1 MSKQQMIF
9 NHQVSLIMSGTSIKK
24 IKKGKNV
31 ELLAPA
37 GDKNKLIMA
46 INYGADAVYMASK
59 KFGLRTF
66 ASNFDMEELQWAV
79 DYVHSFG
86 KKIYITVNIIP
97 HDSDL
102 EGLDQYIKELD
113 KMGVDAVIVSDL
125 GVIQIVKRVA
135 PNLDIHVSTQAN
147 ITNSETACFYAS
159 LGVKRVILARELSL
173 EEIINMRK
181 KLPQDVEIEAFCH
194 GAMCISYSGRCLL
207 STFMTGRDANRGAC
221 VQACRW
227 QYEINEVS
235 KPDKYPIEEDSHGT
249 YILNSQDMCMIKY
262 LDKLEKSGVASIK
275 IEGRMKSEYY
285 VANITNAYRMA
296 LNYLK
301 NHQDYNLPQSI
312 VDEVYKSSHRQYGT
326 GFYFG
331 KATQNLETS
340 MPESDYD
347 FVAIVCENS
356 IDGKAVVEMRNRFK
370 VGETLEL
377 LTPHLDDY
385 NEVNNKVT
393 ILSIEDENG
402 QSIDDCKKVQQRVSI
417 ATEKT
422 LKKYDILRRKK
433 Q

>member
-1 MSKQQMIF
+1 M
-9 NHQVSLIMSGTSIKK
+9 
-24 IKKGKNV
+24 

-59 KFGLRTF
+59 RYGLRTF
-66 ASNFDMEELQWAV
+66 ATNFDMEELKWAT

-102 EGLDQYIKELD
+102 DGLDEYIAQLD
-113 KMGVDAVIVSDL
+113 QIGVDAVIVADL
-125 GVIQIVKRVA
+125 GVINIVKRVA

-147 ITNSETACFYAS
+147 ITNTETALFYAS
-159 LGVKRVILARELSL
+159 LGVKRIILARELSL
-173 EEIINMRK
+173 EEIRQMRK
-181 KLPQDVEIEAFCH
+181 RLPKEVEIEAFCH

-227 QYEINEVS
+227 QYEINEVN
-235 KPDKYPIEEDSHGT
+235 KLEKYPIEEDQKGT

-262 LDKLEKSGVASIK
+262 LDQLESAGIASIK

-296 LNYLK
+296 LDYLK
-301 NHQDYNLPQSI
+301 THKDFDLPKEI
-312 VDEVYKSSHRQYGT
+312 ENEVYKSSHRQYGT

-331 KATQNLETS
+331 RATQNLATS
-340 MPESDYD
+340 MPESEYD
-347 FVAIVCENS
+347 FVAVTTDE
-356 IDGKAVVEMRNRFK
+356 IDDNKAVVEMRNRFK
-370 VGETLEL
+370 KGEKLDL
-377 LTPHLDDY
+377 LGP
-385 NEVNNKVT
+385 NRIESVRIEK
-393 ILSIEDENG
+393 IEDEQG
-402 QSIDDCKKVQQRVSI
+402 EILDCKKVQQKVTI
-417 ATEKT
+417 TTDKK
-422 LKKYDILRRKK
+422 LKKYDIIRRKK
-433 Q
+433 